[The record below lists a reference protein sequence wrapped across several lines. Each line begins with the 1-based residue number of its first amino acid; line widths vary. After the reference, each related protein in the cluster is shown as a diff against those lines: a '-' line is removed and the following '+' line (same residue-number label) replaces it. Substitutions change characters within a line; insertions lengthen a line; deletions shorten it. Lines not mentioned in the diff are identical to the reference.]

1 MQPKQSIL
9 SDHWAAFKRV
19 LNTSQ
24 PDSID
29 KTKLGLLKKLLIPT
43 EERVMDGNAFK
54 SLVDQ
59 DFDEI
64 SLGIKVTN
72 NQVLAEELGLTFRW
86 AVVDSYLPKHC
97 QKP

>member
-1 MQPKQSIL
+1 M
-9 SDHWAAFKRV
+9 
-19 LNTSQ
+19 
-24 PDSID
+24 
-29 KTKLGLLKKLLIPT
+29 LIPT

-86 AVVDSYLPKHC
+86 DVVDNFF
-97 QKP
+97 

>member
-1 MQPKQSIL
+1 
-9 SDHWAAFKRV
+9 
-19 LNTSQ
+19 
-24 PDSID
+24 
-29 KTKLGLLKKLLIPT
+29 
-43 EERVMDGNAFK
+43 MDGNAFK

-86 AVVDSYLPKHC
+86 AVVDSYL
-97 QKP
+97 QKPWQKPKKTLLFLEKWSVQWRQASQKVQPHLEQTTG